1 MAENDSGERSEKAT
15 PRKLQKAKQRGQVPR
30 SKELTTALVLI
41 ASPLALMMSSS
52 EVAKGFDAIK
62 QLTFSLSRS
71 QVLDTQFMF
80 YALAESIASVFSALI
95 IFFLAVFLISLFA
108 PMLLGGMSVSA
119 EALAPKGNRMS
130 PMSGFKRMFG
140 TTALMELAKAVGKF
154 SLIAVFAYMVIESN
168 IIQYFML
175 GRSTPEQEVVA
186 AIDYILAAL
195 LMIAAPLILIALMDV
210 PFQMWNHAKQLKM
223 TKQELKD
230 EFKETEGKPEVK
242 GKIRQTQRELAHRRM
257 MEAVPDAD
265 VVVTNPEHYSVA
277 LKYEQ
282 FGNRAPV
289 VVAKGVDQIAFN
301 IRKVAKAHDV
311 VIMEAPPL
319 ARALFHTTELDQ
331 EIPQE
336 LYLAVAQVL
345 AYVMQLHEYKKGRA
359 KRPKVV
365 SDFPIPDS
373 MKY

>member
-289 VVAKGVDQIAFN
+289 VVAKGIDQIAFN

>member
-1 MAENDSGERSEKAT
+1 MAENDSGERSEEAT
-15 PRKLQKAKQRGQVPR
+15 PRRLQKAKERGQVPR
-30 SKELTTALVLI
+30 SKELTTALVLLT
-41 ASPLALMMSSS
+41 SPLALMMSSS
-52 EVAKGFDAIK
+52 EIAKGFDSIR
-62 QLTFSLSRS
+62 QLTLSLDRS
-71 QVLDTQFMF
+71 KIFDTKFMF
-80 YALAESIASVFSALI
+80 YALGESM
-95 IFFLAVFLISLFA
+95 LAVFSSLIVFFVAVFLVSLFA

-119 EALAPKGNRMS
+119 EAIAPKGNRMS

-140 TTALMELAKAVGKF
+140 TNAAMELAKAIGKF
-154 SLIAVFAYMVIESN
+154 ALIAAFSYWVIESN
-168 IIQYFML
+168 ILNYFML
-175 GRSTPEQEVVA
+175 GRSTPEQEVVS
-186 AIDYILAAL
+186 AINYILAAL
-195 LMIAAPLILIALMDV
+195 LMVSAPLILIAMIDV

-223 TKQELKD
+223 TKQEIKD
-230 EFKETEGKPEVK
+230 EYKETEGKPEVK

-265 VVVTNPEHYSVA
+265 VVVTNPEHFSVA
-277 LKYEQ
+277 LKYDQ
-282 FGNRAPV
+282 LAGGAPV
-289 VVAKGVDQIAFN
+289 VVAKGADQIAFN

-319 ARALFHTTELDQ
+319 ARALFHTTKLDQ

-359 KRPKVV
+359 KRPKTINE
-365 SDFPIPDS
+365 FPIPDS